1 MFSRFLLSLFL
12 KPATLRQPQTRLFW
26 QAVLALSGG
35 VMTLTLA
42 CIAPFSAI
50 AVLASRTLT
59 MRRAIVATCGAVVAN
74 QLVGF
79 AVLGYPRTL
88 ATLAWGPVFL
98 CATLVA
104 LWTARRIARAPVA
117 FAAAFVAYEAVLAA
131 YTYVTEHALGAFAP
145 AIVGQV
151 ALANILG
158 LAVLGLLYIAIV
170 AVERG
175 TSGRERNALDL
186 RR

>member
-12 KPATLRQPQTRLFW
+12 KSATLQQPQSRLFW

-42 CIAPFSAI
+42 CIAPFPAI

-59 MRRAIVATCGAVVAN
+59 IRRSIVATCGAVVAN

-104 LWTARRIARAPVA
+104 LLVARRIVRTPVA

-131 YTYVTEHALGAFAP
+131 YTYVTERSLGAFAP
-145 AIVGQV
+145 SIVGQV
-151 ALANILG
+151 VLANLLG
-158 LAVLGLLYIAIV
+158 FAVLALLYVAIV

-175 TSGRERNALDL
+175 TGGARNAIQS
-186 RR
+186 RH